1 LWELSLPSRTRL
13 HHGDTEN
20 LDDDAIMTDQRFI
33 LSSSPH
39 LRTEESVPRIMRS
52 VLIALLPATAT
63 GVYLFGFRALLIV
76 LLCTGSALALEALSQ
91 KALGRKITITDWSA
105 TVTGLL
111 LALNLPP
118 GSPWW
123 LALLGSGLAI
133 VLGKQI
139 YGGLGHNPFNP
150 VLVARVILLIS
161 FPVQMTT
168 WWQPKSSFFG
178 TADVVTTA
186 TPLGAMKTHL
196 MLEGSLDGF
205 AMGRLIDPLIGTIGG
220 CIGEVSVIA
229 LALGGLYL
237 LARRVISWH
246 IPGAF
251 LGTVFVTTA
260 LLWWINPDRFINP
273 IFHLFTGGLFLGA
286 IYMAT
291 DMVTTPV
298 TKSGMLLFGVG
309 CGFITVVIRVFGGYP
324 EGVSFSILMMNAATP
339 LIDRFTAPKPF
350 GWVAPTRG

>member
-1 LWELSLPSRTRL
+1 M
-13 HHGDTEN
+13 N
-20 LDDDAIMTDQRFI
+20 NQQFI

-39 LRTEESVPRIMRS
+39 LRTEESIPKIMGS
-52 VLIALLPATAT
+52 VLIALLPATAM

-76 LLCTGSALALEALSQ
+76 LMCTGSAVAIEALCQ
-91 KALGRKITITDWSA
+91 KALGRGITITDWSA
-105 TVTGLL
+105 AVTGLL

-123 LALLGSGLAI
+123 MALLGSGLAI

-139 YGGLGHNPFNP
+139 YGGLGNNPFNP
-150 VLVARVILLIS
+150 ALVARVILLIS

-178 TADVVTTA
+178 MADVVTTA

-196 MLEGSLDGF
+196 MMKGSLDGF
-205 AMGRLIDPLIGTIGG
+205 TINRLLDPLIGNIGG

-229 LALGGLYL
+229 LALGGFYL
-237 LARRVISWH
+237 LVRKVISWH
-246 IPGAF
+246 IPGTY
-251 LGTVFVTTA
+251 LGTVFLATA
-260 LLWWINPDRFINP
+260 LLWWFNPHRFINP
-273 IFHLFTGGLFLGA
+273 FFHLFTGGLFLGA

-291 DMVTTPV
+291 DMVTSPV
-298 TKSGMLLFGVG
+298 TKSGMVLFGVG
-309 CGFITVVIRVFGGYP
+309 CGLITVVIRAFGGYP
-324 EGVSFSILMMNAATP
+324 EGVSFSILLMNAATP

-350 GWVAPTRG
+350 GWVAPTGD

>member
-1 LWELSLPSRTRL
+1 
-13 HHGDTEN
+13 
-20 LDDDAIMTDQRFI
+20 MTDQQFI

-39 LRTEESVPRIMRS
+39 LLTEESVPKIMRS
-52 VLIALLPATAT
+52 VVIALLPATVT
-63 GVYLFGFRALLIV
+63 GVYLYGFHALLII
-76 LLCTGSALALEALSQ
+76 LICTGSAVAIEALCQ
-91 KALGRKITITDWSA
+91 RVLGRHVTISDWSA

-111 LALNLPP
+111 MALNLPP

-123 LALLGSGLAI
+123 MALLGSVFAI
-133 VLGKQI
+133 VLGKHI

-168 WWQPKSSFFG
+168 WWRPKISFFG
-178 TADVVTTA
+178 LADVVTTA
-186 TPLGAMKTHL
+186 TPLGEMKTHL
-196 MLEGSLDGF
+196 ILTESLEGFTMD
-205 AMGRLIDPLIGTIGG
+205 RLIDPLIGNIGG

-237 LARRVISWH
+237 LARKVISWH

-251 LGTVFVTTA
+251 LGTVFLATA
-260 LLWWINPDRFINP
+260 LPWMLNPQRFINP
-273 IFHLFTGGLFLGA
+273 FFHLFTGGLFLGA

-291 DMVTTPV
+291 DLVTSPMR
-298 TKSGMLLFGVG
+298 KSGMIIFGVG
-309 CGFITVVIRVFGGYP
+309 CGLVTFVIRVFGGYP
-324 EGVSFSILMMNAATP
+324 EGVSFSILLMNAATP

-350 GWVAPTRG
+350 GWGGAKEN

>member
-1 LWELSLPSRTRL
+1 
-13 HHGDTEN
+13 
-20 LDDDAIMTDQRFI
+20 
-33 LSSSPH
+33 
-39 LRTEESVPRIMRS
+39 
-52 VLIALLPATAT
+52 
-63 GVYLFGFRALLIV
+63 
-76 LLCTGSALALEALSQ
+76 
-91 KALGRKITITDWSA
+91 
-105 TVTGLL
+105 
-111 LALNLPP
+111 
-118 GSPWW
+118 
-123 LALLGSGLAI
+123 

-205 AMGRLIDPLIGTIGG
+205 GMGRLIDPLIGTIGG

-237 LARRVISWH
+237 LARKVISWH

-251 LGTVFVTTA
+251 LGTVFVATA

-291 DMVTTPV
+291 DLVTSPV

-309 CGFITVVIRVFGGYP
+309 CGFITVIIRVFGGYP